1 MLELLQ
7 NRRTIRQ
14 YSEKE
19 IPEALL
25 RQLLLTACRASTT
38 GNMQLFSIVV
48 TREDAMKKRLSP
60 AHFNQLSVVSAPI
73 VLTFCADFNRFIK
86 WCELN
91 QATPGYDNFQS
102 FFTAAIDALLVAE
115 QFSVAAESQ
124 GLGICYLGTTTY
136 NCDQIIDILQL
147 PKFVVPITTL
157 TVGYPKLLPKQVDR
171 LPYDAV
177 VHDER
182 YHDYTAAQ
190 ISSLYG
196 YKENLA
202 ENKQYIEENGKQTLA
217 QVFTD
222 VRYTKE
228 NNEHFSKVLLDTIKR
243 QGFQF

>member
-38 GNMQLFSIVV
+38 GNMQLYSIVV

-136 NCDQIIDILQL
+136 NCDQIID
-147 PKFVVPITTL
+147 
-157 TVGYPKLLPKQVDR
+157 R